1 MLAMTWETRFPTMK
15 STYVKIELNL
25 CEDVRRLPERTL
37 GSTRKRPS
45 IIAAGSF
52 LGDGD
57 IITPITGKSPRRQ
70 YEIFHVGHE
79 ASPRFCAWDS
89 SNIT

>member
-15 STYVKIELNL
+15 SIYVKIEVNL
-25 CEDVRRLPERTL
+25 CEDARRLPERTL

-45 IIAAGSF
+45 IVAAGSF

-57 IITPITGKSPRRQ
+57 IITPITGKPPRRQ
-70 YEIFHVGHE
+70 NEIFHVGHE
-79 ASPRFCAWDS
+79 ASRVFPREILA
-89 SNIT
+89 T